1 MLVSVSQRPVS
12 KFKAGSVERAAI
24 VSHLSG
30 SVKRAIASHLSGSV
44 NRAIVS
50 HLSREGSGPCNRSKQ
65 SPSMFR
71 HGYGDG
77 AN

>member
-12 KFKAGSVERAAI
+12 KAGSVERAAI

-30 SVKRAIASHLSGSV
+30 SVERAIA
-44 NRAIVS
+44 S

-65 SPSMFR
+65 SPSVFR